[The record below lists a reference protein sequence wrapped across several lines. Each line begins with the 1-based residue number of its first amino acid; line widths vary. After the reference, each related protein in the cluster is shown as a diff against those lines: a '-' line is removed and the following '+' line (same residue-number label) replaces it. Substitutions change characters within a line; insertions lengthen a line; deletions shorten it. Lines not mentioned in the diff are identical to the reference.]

1 MGARE
6 VASVRGVDGPGG
18 AGTVQQFPVQ
28 MRALTEEAARIVKET
43 RIEFELAKPARD
55 KSNPCYP
62 ESPS

>member
-28 MRALTEEAARIVKET
+28 IRALTEEAARIVKET
-43 RIEFELAKPARD
+43 RIEFE
-55 KSNPCYP
+55 
-62 ESPS
+62 